1 MDVPRPREPAR
12 AGARGPFRPLAGW
25 RAERDAVH
33 VDVLAN
39 GYDRQVGAFTLAY
52 GSSALDAALLQ
63 IPLLDFLPP
72 DDARVTGTLE
82 AIASGLSLAPEAPE
96 LIRRYDTKAAPDGLP
111 GEEGAFLLCSFDL
124 VSVLILAGRVKDAEE
139 RFERLLGRAGPLGLF
154 SEEMDA
160 TGVMLGNFPQAFT
173 HLALIEAAL
182 NVDEWRDRETLHEWA
197 TERGPRIREA
207 AHE

>member
-63 IPLLDFLPP
+63 IPLLDLLPP

-111 GEEGAFLLCSFDL
+111 GEEGAFLLCRSIWF
-124 VSVLILAGRVKDAEE
+124 
-139 RFERLLGRAGPLGLF
+139 
-154 SEEMDA
+154 
-160 TGVMLGNFPQAFT
+160 QC
-173 HLALIEAAL
+173 
-182 NVDEWRDRETLHEWA
+182 
-197 TERGPRIREA
+197 
-207 AHE
+207 